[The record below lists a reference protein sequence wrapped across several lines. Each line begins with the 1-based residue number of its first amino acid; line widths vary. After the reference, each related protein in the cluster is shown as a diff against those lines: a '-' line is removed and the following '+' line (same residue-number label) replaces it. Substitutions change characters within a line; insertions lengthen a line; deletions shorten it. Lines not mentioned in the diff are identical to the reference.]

1 MSYFQLQ
8 KAIQRVDVNDVKKL
22 LNEGASV
29 QAPAT
34 FGTTPPLTLAVT
46 YGSLEIV
53 KLLLDAGANIN
64 VLRDDNSV
72 TPLSKAIGFRKYDIA
87 KFLIQRGADVNKKSM
102 GMSPLYVAVEEKAPL
117 NIIRLLLKKGAR
129 LDLASSKKGKKG
141 STQTKNPLKL
151 AAEWGDD
158 VRFKTIFLERKVP
171 ITTRIDGQTLLHIAA
186 MEKSRRDVAG
196 AIKIIKFLVKKGLD
210 PNVKNLQGDTPLH
223 YVENTEIA
231 KVLIKLGADRTKIS
245 NNGKIPSNM
254 SEAMGV
260 YRMLVP
266 NAPTTKQRTR
276 TYSIRGYKQ
285 SGYSEIVIR
294 IHETPR
300 QIQSFLRTFK
310 NVNRRDEFMGDVI
323 YDAVNPKKHTV
334 IISAQLRNE
343 KTKTIRPA
351 GAASLTSM
359 VRSRKK
365 QPYVKIDFLTTLEW
379 ARKLGVGVGSAIVD
393 AAVKYAKEHGGKTIR
408 LESADT
414 NSTLRFYDRL
424 GFSLELH
431 SNANSNISNSKHRNQ
446 RLVDRTVAHANRVG
460 MRKLKDAKPLVPSDM
475 YLPDRHDGILNIKRY
490 EERRAAFLKKQ
501 KLGKHA
507 PRLSKRTLFV
517 PVATK
522 SPVKNSPGKPDTP
535 NGTNASRKRK
545 AAPVSA
551 AKRHKMVKV

>member
-1 MSYFQLQ
+1 MSYYDL
-8 KAIQRVDVNDVKKL
+8 KRAIEDVNVGRVKAL
-22 LNEGASV
+22 LNAGAS
-29 QAPAT
+29 ARSPAVV
-34 FGTTPPLTLAVT
+34 GLTPPLTLAVT

-53 KLLLDAGANIN
+53 KLLLDAGANVN
-64 VLRDDNSV
+64 VLRDDSSV
-72 TPLSKAIGFRKYDIA
+72 TPLSKAIGHRKYDIA
-87 KFLIQRGADVNKKSM
+87 KFLIQRGADVNKKSQ
-102 GMSPLYVAVEEKAPL
+102 GVSPLYVAVREKAPL
-117 NIIRLLLKKGAR
+117 DIILLLLKKGAR
-129 LDLASSKKGKKG
+129 LDLTSSKKGKTGTSQAK
-141 STQTKNPLKL
+141 SPLAL
-151 AAEWGDD
+151 AAVQGNYEPFSLMFTFGN
-158 VRFKTIFLERKVP
+158 VP
-171 ITTRIDGQTLLHIAA
+171 VTTRIDGETFLHLAA
-186 MEKSRRDVAG
+186 MEKSRGGVTG
-196 AIKIIKFLVKKGLD
+196 GVEIIKFLVKKGLN
-210 PNVKNLQGDTPLH
+210 PNVKNLKGYTPLH
-223 YVENTEIA
+223 YVENAEIA

-245 NNGKIPSNM
+245 SNGKIPSNM
-254 SEAMGV
+254 SETMGV

-310 NVNRRDEFMGDVI
+310 NVDRGDEFMGDVM
-323 YDAVNPKKHTV
+323 YDAENPKKHTV

-393 AAVKYAKEHGGKTIR
+393 TAVKYAKEHGGKTIR
-408 LESADT
+408 LESAEA

-431 SNANSNISNSKHRNQ
+431 STANKNIANSKNRNQ

-460 MRKLKDAKPLVPSDM
+460 MRKLEDAKPIVPSGM
-475 YLPDRHDGILNIKRY
+475 YLPRRHDGILNIKRY

-507 PRLSKRTLFV
+507 PRLAKRALA

-522 SPVKNSPGKPDTP
+522 SPVKNRPGKPNTP

-551 AKRHKMVKV
+551 AMRHKMIKV